1 MSAIETITMPAGFA
15 ERTLGGIAAELPGA
29 TAVFRAAK
37 LDYCCGG
44 RTTLRDAA
52 AARSLS
58 LDDLVGKLEDLA
70 AGAGPAEAPPETE
83 ALIAFIVARYHETH
97 KRELPEL
104 IRLATRVEAVHRD
117 HPAVPAGLAELL
129 QRVLGE
135 LTVHMQKEELILF
148 PAMGNG
154 GEMRLTRA
162 IAAMTDEHEE
172 HGAQLRTLHRLTGDF
187 ASPEGACATWRALYA
202 GLGKFADDLVD
213 HIHVENNVLFPRFAA
228 QA

>member
-1 MSAIETITMPAGFA
+1 MSAIETITIPTGFA
-15 ERTLGGIAAELPGA
+15 ERALGGIAAELPGA

-44 RTTLRDAA
+44 QTTLRDAA
-52 AARSLS
+52 AAKSLS
-58 LDDLVGKLEDLA
+58 LDDLIGKLEELA
-70 AGAGPAEAPPETE
+70 TGAGPAEAPPETQ
-83 ALIAFIVARYHETH
+83 ALIAFIIARYHETH

-148 PAMGNG
+148 PAMGAA

-172 HGAQLRTLHRLTGDF
+172 HGAQLRTLQRLTGDF
-187 ASPEGACATWRALYA
+187 APPEGTCSTWRALYA

-228 QA
+228 PA